1 MFDATHVIAL
11 RHGQT
16 AWNVAQ
22 RVQGHLDAP
31 LDDTGRWQAK
41 RLAAALAEAKVQ
53 VIYSSDSQ
61 RAAATAAP
69 LAHCMGLTVQ
79 QEPRLRERCF
89 GVFEGF
95 THAEIETR
103 WPPEAERWRRRDPDF
118 GPPGGETL
126 KGFYARS
133 VQIYTELAT
142 RHPGQVL
149 AVFAHGGLL
158 DCLYRAATHQS
169 LQAPRS
175 WQIGNAR
182 INRLLFTGEGFTLVG
197 WNDDGHLLAA
207 SPIEPGQTGAP
218 ANLA

>member
-1 MFDATHVIAL
+1 MFDATQLIVL

-22 RVQGHLDAP
+22 RIQGHLDEP
-31 LDDTGRWQAK
+31 LDDTGRWQAE
-41 RLAAALAEAKVQ
+41 RLGNALADAGVQ

-69 LAHCMGLTVQ
+69 LARCMGLPVQ

-103 WPPEAERWRRRDPDF
+103 WPLEAERWRRRDPEF
-118 GPPGGETL
+118 GAPGGETL
-126 KGFYARS
+126 QDFYARS
-133 VQIYTELAT
+133 VQIYTELAM

-197 WNDDGHLLAA
+197 WNDDGHLSAAQLADNTQA
-207 SPIEPGQTGAP
+207 VKP
-218 ANLA
+218 